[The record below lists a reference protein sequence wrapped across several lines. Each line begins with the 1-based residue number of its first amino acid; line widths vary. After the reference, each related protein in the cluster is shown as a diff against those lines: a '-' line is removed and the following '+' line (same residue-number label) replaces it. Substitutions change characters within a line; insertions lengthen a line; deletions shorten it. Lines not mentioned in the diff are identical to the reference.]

1 MADYEVDILVN
12 GKPIRQ
18 FRYKGDHFVEG
29 RKGSNFELKFTN
41 NTWKRV
47 EVVPSV
53 DGLDVIDGEEC
64 GTESSGYVV
73 NARDSVTIPGWRL
86 DNDTVAEFIFKDK
99 KKSYASRSGK
109 GTANVGAIGFM
120 VFEEKQYVYIPPIN
134 PSPPWTP
141 YPHPWDNPWIGRP
154 YGIWTGTSSVGSI
167 SNTTSDTNVP
177 INHNQKGIDKVDL
190 FENDL
195 TEEDFLD
202 PEESI
207 KTVSDSDSLS
217 VQRMG
222 ASLDSLGSNA
232 ITASADAEVFNI
244 GVGFGDEQD
253 HSVHEVSFQRD
264 NVDYPTE
271 TLVIYY
277 DSRKG
282 LENRG
287 IRVVKT
293 KKRKLRTLPNPFP
306 TYSSGSG
313 CRPPPGWKSRK

>member
-18 FRYKGDHFVEG
+18 FRYKGDNFVEG
-29 RKGSNFELKFTN
+29 RKGSNFELRFTN

-120 VFEEKQYVYIPPIN
+120 VFEEKQYAYVPPIVIN

-141 YPHPWDNPWIGRP
+141 YPHPWDNPWLPRP
-154 YGIWTGTSSVGSI
+154 YGIWSGSSSVRGI
-167 SNTTSDTNVP
+167 SNTTSNTNIP
-177 INHNQKGIDKVDL
+177 ININQKGTGSVL
-190 FENDL
+190 FEDDDAPTAKTSNDS
-195 TEEDFLD
+195 E
-202 PEESI
+202 
-207 KTVSDSDSLS
+207 SLS
-217 VQRMG
+217 VQNV
-222 ASLDSLGSNA
+222 SSSLGSLGRNA
-232 ITASADAEVFNI
+232 IAASADAEVFNI

-264 NVDYPTE
+264 NADYPTE

-287 IRVVKT
+287 IRVVRT
-293 KKRKLRTLPNPFP
+293 KKKKTRTLPNPFP

-313 CRPPPGWKSRK
+313 CNPPPGWKSRK

>member
-1 MADYEVDILVN
+1 MANYEVDILVN
-12 GKPIRQ
+12 GKPIKQ
-18 FRYKGDHFVEG
+18 FRYKGDSFIEG

-73 NARDSVTIPGWRL
+73 NARDSITIPGWRL

-120 VFEEKQYVYIPPIN
+120 VFEEKQYVYVPPIN

-141 YPHPWDNPWIGRP
+141 YPHPWDNPWLPRP
-154 YGIWTGTSSVGSI
+154 YGPWFSSGIGCVT
-167 SNTTSDTNVP
+167 NTTSNTNIP
-177 INHNQKGIDKVDL
+177 INVNVKGTGKVL
-190 FENDL
+190 FEDDGAPT
-195 TEEDFLD
+195 TETMSSSGSLGSAQNM
-202 PEESI
+202 SI
-207 KTVSDSDSLS
+207 
-217 VQRMG
+217 
-222 ASLDSLGSNA
+222 SLDSLGSNRA
-232 ITASADAEVFNI
+232 IEQSDAGIFNI

-264 NVDYPTE
+264 DADYPTE

-287 IRVVKT
+287 IKIVRT
-293 KKRKLRTLPNPFP
+293 KKKKSYALPNAFP

>member
-18 FRYKGDHFVEG
+18 FRYKGDYFVEG

-64 GTESSGYVV
+64 GTNSSGYVV
-73 NARDSVTIPGWRL
+73 SGRDSITIPGWRL

-109 GTANVGAIGFM
+109 GTSNVGAIGFM
-120 VFEEKQYVYIPPIN
+120 VFEEKQYAYVPPIVIN

-141 YPHPWDNPWIGRP
+141 YPNPWDNPWLPRP
-154 YGIWTGTSSVGSI
+154 YGPWFGSGSI
-167 SNTTSDTNVP
+167 GCVTNTTDTNIP
-177 INHNQKGIDKVDL
+177 ININQKGTGKIELSETHTNVRA
-190 FENDL
+190 
-195 TEEDFLD
+195 
-202 PEESI
+202 ES
-207 KTVSDSDSLS
+207 TTDSLS
-217 VQRMG
+217 VSNISS
-222 ASLDSLGSNA
+222 SLDSLGRNA
-232 ITASADAEVFNI
+232 IAASENEVFTI

-264 NVDYPTE
+264 NADYPTE

-287 IRVVKT
+287 IKVVRT
-293 KKRKLRTLPNPFP
+293 KKKKSYALPNAFP

-313 CRPPPGWKSRK
+313 CKPPPGWKSRK

>member
-29 RKGSNFELKFTN
+29 RKGSNFELRFTN

-86 DNDTVAEFIFKDK
+86 DNDTVAEFLFKDK

-109 GTANVGAIGFM
+109 GTSNVGAIGFM
-120 VFEEKQYVYIPPIN
+120 VFEEKQYLYIPPIN
-134 PSPPWTP
+134 PSPPWTT
-141 YPHPWDNPWIGRP
+141 YPNPWDNPWIGRP
-154 YGIWTGTSSVGSI
+154 YGIWSGSSSTGSLRD
-167 SNTTSDTNVP
+167 TTIP
-177 INHNQKGIDKVDL
+177 INLNQKGTGGVGL
-190 FENDL
+190 TENDFRGL
-195 TEEDFLD
+195 
-202 PEESI
+202 EESI
-207 KTVSDSDSLS
+207 KSVSAESITDSLS
-217 VQRMG
+217 V
-222 ASLDSLGSNA
+222 SNVSSSLGSLGHNA
-232 ITASADAEVFNI
+232 IAASDNEVFTI

-264 NVDYPTE
+264 NADYPTE

-287 IRVVKT
+287 IRIVRT
-293 KKRKLRTLPNPFP
+293 KKKKTRTLPNPFP

-313 CRPPPGWKSRK
+313 CKPPPGWKSRK

>member
-120 VFEEKQYVYIPPIN
+120 VFEEKQYAYVPPIVIN

-141 YPHPWDNPWIGRP
+141 YPHPWDNPWLPRP
-154 YGIWTGTSSVGSI
+154 YGTWTNITVGCVT
-167 SNTTSDTNVP
+167 NTTDTNIP
-177 INHNQKGIDKVDL
+177 INMKSKGTVL
-190 FENDL
+190 FEDDGAPTTKTSND
-195 TEEDFLD
+195 T
-202 PEESI
+202 
-207 KTVSDSDSLS
+207 DSLS

-222 ASLDSLGSNA
+222 ASLGSNA
-232 ITASADAEVFNI
+232 IAASADAEVFNI

-264 NVDYPTE
+264 NADYPTD

-287 IRVVKT
+287 IRVVRT
-293 KKRKLRTLPNPFP
+293 KKKKTRALPDAFP
-306 TYSSGSG
+306 TYSSSNSG
-313 CRPPPGWKSRK
+313 CKPPPGWKSRK

>member
-1 MADYEVDILVN
+1 MANYEVDILVN
-12 GKPIRQ
+12 GKPIKQ
-18 FRYKGDHFVEG
+18 FRYKGDYFIEG

-64 GTESSGYVV
+64 GIESSGYVV
-73 NARDSVTIPGWRL
+73 NARDSITIPGWRL

-109 GTANVGAIGFM
+109 GTSNVGAIGFM

-141 YPHPWDNPWIGRP
+141 YPYPHPWDNPWDNPWLPRPHGPWFGSSRIGCV
-154 YGIWTGTSSVGSI
+154 T
-167 SNTTSDTNVP
+167 NTTSDTNIP
-177 INHNQKGIDKVDL
+177 IDLNIKGTGKVL
-190 FENDL
+190 FEDDDPT
-195 TEEDFLD
+195 TE
-202 PEESI
+202 
-207 KTVSDSDSLS
+207 SLGSAQNMS
-217 VQRMG
+217 V
-222 ASLDSLGSNA
+222 SLDSLGSNRA
-232 ITASADAEVFNI
+232 IESGSGIFNI

-264 NVDYPTE
+264 NADYPTE

-287 IRVVKT
+287 IKVVRT
-293 KKRKLRTLPNPFP
+293 KKKKSYALPNAFP